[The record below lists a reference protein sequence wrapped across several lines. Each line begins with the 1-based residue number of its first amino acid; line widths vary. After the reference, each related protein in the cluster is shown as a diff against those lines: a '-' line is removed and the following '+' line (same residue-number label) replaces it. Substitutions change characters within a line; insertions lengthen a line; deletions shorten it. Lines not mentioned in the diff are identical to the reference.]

1 MIPRETIN
9 QIIEAAHIE
18 DVVSEFVTL
27 KKRGSNLIGVC
38 PFHKE
43 KTPSFNVNPAR
54 NIFKCFGCGK
64 AGDSVRFIMEHEH
77 YSYPEALRYLAK
89 KYGIKIEEREQTPE
103 ELAAQNERERMF
115 NINSFAQKYF
125 SDSMMNT
132 DEGQSVGLAYFRE
145 RGFRDAIINR
155 FQLGYCPNNGSAF
168 TEFAT
173 KNGYDKD
180 LLIKVGL
187 TGSYENRLYDRYQ
200 GRVIFPIHNLTG
212 KVIGFGGR
220 ILTSEKTKAKYVNS
234 PESEIYNKSQTLYGI
249 FFARNEI
256 SRLDNCILVEGYADV
271 LSMHQAGIENVVAS
285 SGTSLTTEQIRMISR
300 YTKNVTMLYDGDAA
314 GIHAALRGTNMILEE
329 GMNVRIV
336 VLPPE
341 HDPDSFVQSNP
352 IEYVTKYLTDNA
364 KDFISFKTNLLLK
377 DAKND
382 PIKKAAVIKDIVE
395 TISVIPDPIYR
406 ATYIK
411 ECSRTLEVAEQTL
424 MNELNKILRAKYRKQ
439 LGMDPSQ
446 DQSYNSYESSQP
458 YSSYPSQQ
466 QPPVEQ
472 ESLPIGF
479 YQEQELVKLLLTH
492 GSETLDIEEKD
503 ENGEL
508 LRDEHNK
515 IVTYT
520 TSIASLII
528 DDLKND
534 GLLFRDPT
542 HKKVFDAFDRGLDT
556 GVLPT
561 TQEFISSEDDE
572 VAKLAA
578 DLLSTQ
584 YRLDDWKRHRIVV
597 KTESD
602 VLKKTVIMSIL
613 RFKDMVID
621 DRRTT
626 LVKELQATTDPD
638 EQLILL
644 KKKKHLDDIR
654 NRINRDLGIVI
665 TK

>member
-9 QIIEAAHIE
+9 QIIETARIE

-115 NINSFAQKYF
+115 NINSFAQNYF
-125 SDSMMNT
+125 SDTMMNT

-155 FQLGYCPNNGSAF
+155 FQLGYCPNSGSAF
-168 TEFAT
+168 TDFAT

-271 LSMHQAGIENVVAS
+271 LSMHQAGVENVVAS

-341 HDPDSFVQSNP
+341 HDPDSFVQSYP
-352 IEYVTKYLTDNA
+352 IEHVTKYLTDNA

-382 PIKKAAVIKDIVE
+382 PIKKASVIKDIVE

-411 ECSRTLEVAEQTL
+411 ECSRTLEVSEQTL
-424 MNELNKILRAKYRKQ
+424 MNELNKLLRAKYRKQ
-439 LGMDPSQ
+439 LGMDSSQ
-446 DQSYNSYESSQP
+446 AQSYQSYESYQFHESYQSQN
-458 YSSYPSQQ
+458 
-466 QPPVEQ
+466 QPPLE
-472 ESLPIGF
+472 ESSTPIGF

-492 GSETLDIEEKD
+492 GSETLDIEGQD
-503 ENGEL
+503 DDGN
-508 LRDEHNK
+508 NV
-515 IVTYT
+515 IYT
-520 TSIASLII
+520 TTIASLII

-542 HKKVFDAFDRGLDT
+542 HKKIFDAFDRGLDT
-556 GVLPT
+556 GMLPS
-561 TQEFISSEDDE
+561 TQDFISNEDDD
-572 VAKLAA
+572 VARLAA

-597 KTESD
+597 KTEND
-602 VLKKTVIMSIL
+602 VLKKTVLMSIL
-613 RFKDMVID
+613 RFKDMVIE
-621 DRRTT
+621 DRRTEV
-626 LVKELQATTDPD
+626 LKEMSETTNPD
-638 EQLILL
+638 DQLILL
-644 KKKKHLDDIR
+644 AKKKHLDDIR
-654 NRINRDLGIVI
+654 HRINRDLGIVI

>member
-1 MIPRETIN
+1 MIPRDTIN
-9 QIIEAAHIE
+9 QIIETARIE
-18 DVVSEFVTL
+18 DVVGEFVTL
-27 KKRGSNLIGVC
+27 RKRGSNLIGIC

-64 AGDSVRFIMEHEH
+64 AGDAVRFIMEHEH

-89 KYGIKIEEREQTPE
+89 KYGIKIEEREQSPE

-115 NINSFAQKYF
+115 NINSFAQEYF
-125 SDSMMNT
+125 SNIMMT
-132 DEGQSVGLAYFRE
+132 SDEGQSVGLAYFHE

-155 FQLGYCPNNGSAF
+155 FQLGYCPNSGSAF
-168 TEFAT
+168 TDYAIQH
-173 KNGYDKD
+173 GYDKD

-187 TGSYENRLYDRYQ
+187 TGSYENRIYDRYQ

-220 ILTSEKTKAKYVNS
+220 ILTKEKTKAKYVNS

-300 YTKNVTMLYDGDAA
+300 YTKNITMLYDGDAA

-341 HDPDSFVQSNP
+341 DDPDSFVQNNP

-364 KDFISFKTNLLLK
+364 KDFIGFKTNLLLK
-377 DAKND
+377 DAQND
-382 PIKKAAVIKDIVE
+382 PIKRASVIKDIVE
-395 TISVIPDPIYR
+395 TIAVIPDPIYR

-411 ECSRTLEVAEQTL
+411 ECSRTLEMPEQTL
-424 MNELNKILRAKYRKQ
+424 TNEVNKILRAKLRKQ
-439 LGMDPSQ
+439 LGLDPKQDSQ
-446 DQSYNSYESSQP
+446 LTYQEYQTYQPQQQVEPESST
-458 YSSYPSQQ
+458 
-466 QPPVEQ
+466 
-472 ESLPIGF
+472 PIGF
-479 YQEQELVKLLLTH
+479 FQEQELVKLLLSH
-492 GSETLDIEEKD
+492 GSENIELEEKD
-503 ENGEL
+503 EDGKVIN
-508 LRDEHNK
+508 
-515 IVTYT
+515 TYIT
-520 TSIASLII
+520 TIASAIV

-534 GLLFRDPT
+534 GLLFRDET
-542 HKKVFDAFDRGLDT
+542 HKKIFDAFDSGLDT
-556 GVLPT
+556 GILPT
-561 TQEFISSEDDE
+561 AHDFTSSEDQD
-572 VAKLAA
+572 VAVLAA
-578 DLLSTQ
+578 DLLSSQ
-584 YRLDDWKRHRIVV
+584 YKLDDWQRHRIVV
-597 KTESD
+597 KTEDD
-602 VLKKTVIMSIL
+602 VLKKTVLSSIL
-613 RFKDMVID
+613 RFKDMVIE
-621 DRRTT
+621 DRRAAV
-626 LVKELQATTDPD
+626 VKELQSCTDPD
-638 EQLILL
+638 DQLILL
-644 KKKKHLDDIR
+644 QKKKKLDDIR
-654 NRINRDLGIVI
+654 LKINHDLGIVI

>member
-9 QIIEAAHIE
+9 QIMETARIE
-18 DVVSEFVTL
+18 DVVGEFVTL
-27 KKRGSNLIGVC
+27 KKHGSNLWGVC

-43 KTPSFNVNPAR
+43 KTPSFSVNPAR

-64 AGDSVRFIMEHEH
+64 AGNSVRFIMEHEH
-77 YSYPEALRYLAK
+77 YSFQEALRYLAK

-115 NINSFAQKYF
+115 NINSFAQNYF
-125 SDSMMNT
+125 SNIMMT
-132 DEGQSVGLAYFRE
+132 SDEGQSVGLAYFHE

-155 FQLGYCPNNGSAF
+155 FQLGYCPNSGSAF
-168 TEFAT
+168 TDYAI

-300 YTKNVTMLYDGDAA
+300 YTKNITMLYDGDAA

-341 HDPDSFVQSNP
+341 DDPDTFVQNNP

-364 KDFISFKTNLLLK
+364 KDFIGFKTNLLLK

-382 PIKKAAVIKDIVE
+382 PIKRASVIKDIVE
-395 TISVIPDPIYR
+395 TIAVIPDPIYR

-411 ECSRTLEVAEQTL
+411 ECSRTLEMPEQTL
-424 MNELNKILRAKYRKQ
+424 TNEVNKILRAKYHKQ
-439 LGMDPSQ
+439 LGIDSAQRLSSSSAERLSSLSQ
-446 DQSYNSYESSQP
+446 EK
-458 YSSYPSQQ
+458 
-466 QPPVEQ
+466 EQ
-472 ESLPIGF
+472 DSTPIGF
-479 YQEQELVKLLLTH
+479 FQEQELVKLLLSH
-492 GSETLDIEEKD
+492 GSETLEIEGKDDD
-503 ENGEL
+503 EN
-508 LRDEHNK
+508 DVIYN
-515 IVTYT
+515 VT
-520 TSIASLII
+520 IASLII

-534 GLLFRDPT
+534 ELLFRDPT
-542 HKKVFDAFDRGLDT
+542 HKKIFDAFDRGLDT
-556 GVLPT
+556 GTLPT
-561 TQEFISSEDDE
+561 AQDFISNEDQD
-572 VAKLAA
+572 VAVLAA
-578 DLLSTQ
+578 NLLSTQ
-584 YRLDDWKRHRIVV
+584 YKLDDWQRHRIVV
-597 KTESD
+597 KTEED
-602 VLKKTVIMSIL
+602 VLKKTVLTSIL
-613 RFKDMVID
+613 RFKDMVIE
-621 DRRTT
+621 DRRTAI
-626 LVKELQATTDPD
+626 VKELQSCTDPD
-638 EQLILL
+638 DQMILL
-644 KKKKHLDDIR
+644 KKKKNLDDIR
-654 NRINRDLGIVI
+654 TRINRDLGIVI

>member
-9 QIIEAAHIE
+9 QIIETARIE
-18 DVVSEFVTL
+18 DVVGEFVTL
-27 KKRGSNLIGVC
+27 RKRGSNLWGVC

-43 KTPSFNVNPAR
+43 KTPSFSVNPAR

-64 AGDSVRFIMEHEH
+64 AGNSVHFIMEHEH
-77 YSYPEALRYLAK
+77 YSYPEALRFLAK

-115 NINSFAQKYF
+115 NINSFAQEYF
-125 SDSMMNT
+125 SNIMMT
-132 DEGQSVGLAYFRE
+132 SDEGQSVGLAYFHE

-155 FQLGYCPNNGSAF
+155 FQLGYCPNSGSAF
-168 TEFAT
+168 TDYAIQH
-173 KNGYDKD
+173 GYDKD

-187 TGSYENRLYDRYQ
+187 TGSYEDRIYDRYQ

-220 ILTSEKTKAKYVNS
+220 ILTKEKTKAKYVNS

-300 YTKNVTMLYDGDAA
+300 YTKNITMLYDGDAA

-341 HDPDSFVQSNP
+341 DDPDSFVQNNP
-352 IEYVTKYLTDNA
+352 IEVVTKYLADNA
-364 KDFISFKTNLLLK
+364 KDFIGFKTNLLLK
-377 DAKND
+377 DAQND
-382 PIKKAAVIKDIVE
+382 PIKRASVIKDIVE
-395 TISVIPDPIYR
+395 TIAVIPDPIYR

-411 ECSRTLEVAEQTL
+411 ECSRTLEMPEQTL
-424 MNELNKILRAKYRKQ
+424 TNEVNKILRAKYRKQ
-439 LGMDPSQ
+439 LGLDPKQDSQ
-446 DQSYNSYESSQP
+446 LTYQEYQTYQP
-458 YSSYPSQQ
+458 QQ
-466 QPPVEQ
+466 QVEP
-472 ESLPIGF
+472 EPSTPIGF
-479 YQEQELVKLLLTH
+479 FQERELVKLLLSH
-492 GSETLDIEEKD
+492 GSETLDID
-503 ENGEL
+503 
-508 LRDEHNK
+508 D
-515 IVTYT
+515 YT
-520 TSIASLII
+520 TTIASLIV

-534 GLLFRDPT
+534 GLLFRDET
-542 HKKVFDAFDRGLDT
+542 HKKIFDAFDRGLDT
-556 GVLPT
+556 GILPT
-561 TQEFISSEDDE
+561 AHDFTSSEDQD
-572 VAKLAA
+572 VAVLAA

-584 YRLDDWKRHRIVV
+584 YKLDDWQRHRIVV
-597 KTESD
+597 KTEDD
-602 VLKKTVIMSIL
+602 VLKKTVLSSIL
-613 RFKDMVID
+613 RFKDMVIE
-621 DRRTT
+621 DRRATV
-626 LVKELQATTDPD
+626 VKELQSCTDPD
-638 EQLILL
+638 DQLILL
-644 KKKKHLDDIR
+644 QKKKKLDDIR
-654 NRINRDLGIVI
+654 LKINRDLGIVI

>member
-9 QIIEAAHIE
+9 QIIETARIE

-77 YSYPEALRYLAK
+77 YSFQEALRYLAK

-103 ELAAQNERERMF
+103 ELMAQNERERMF
-115 NINSFAQKYF
+115 NINSFAQNYF
-125 SDSMMNT
+125 SNTMMTT

-168 TEFAT
+168 TDYAIQH
-173 KNGYDKD
+173 GYDKD
-180 LLIKVGL
+180 LLVKVGL
-187 TGSYENRLYDRYQ
+187 SGSYENRVYDRYQ

-220 ILTSEKTKAKYVNS
+220 ILTSDKTKAKYVNS

-249 FFARNEI
+249 FCAKNEI

-300 YTKNVTMLYDGDAA
+300 YTKNVTILYDGDAA

-336 VLPPE
+336 VLPPDD
-341 HDPDSFVQSNP
+341 DPDSFVQHNP

-382 PIKKAAVIKDIVE
+382 PIKKAGVIKDIVE

-411 ECSRTLEVAEQTL
+411 ECSRMLEVPEQTL

-439 LGMDPSQ
+439 LGLNPSQ
-446 DQSYNSYESSQP
+446 GSYQTSPSYEPSP
-458 YSSYPSQQ
+458 SYQSQQ
-466 QPPVEQ
+466 
-472 ESLPIGF
+472 SLQSEDSQVPIGF

-492 GSETLDIEEKD
+492 GSDTLEFEEKD
-503 ENGEL
+503 ENGKV
-508 LRDEHNK
+508 NVYK
-515 IVTYT
+515 T
-520 TSIASLII
+520 TIASLIV

-542 HKKVFDAFDRGLDT
+542 HKKIFDAFDRGLDT
-556 GVLPT
+556 GELPT
-561 TQEFISSEDDE
+561 AQDFTSNEEQD
-572 VAKLAA
+572 VAELAA
-578 DLLSTQ
+578 NLLSTQ
-584 YRLDDWKRHRIVV
+584 YRLDDWRRHRIVV
-597 KTESD
+597 KTEDD
-602 VLKKTVIMSIL
+602 VLKKTVLMSIL
-613 RFKDMVID
+613 RFKDMIIEERRSAVI
-621 DRRTT
+621 
-626 LVKELQATTDPD
+626 KEIEATSDPD

-644 KKKKHLDDIR
+644 YKKKKLDDIR
-654 NRINRDLGIVI
+654 TKINHDLGIVI

>member
-9 QIIEAAHIE
+9 QIIETARIE
-18 DVVSEFVTL
+18 DVVGEFVTL
-27 KKRGSNLIGVC
+27 RKRGSNLIGVC

-77 YSYPEALRYLAK
+77 YSFQEALRYLAK

-115 NINSFAQKYF
+115 NINSFAQNYF
-125 SDSMMNT
+125 SNIMMT
-132 DEGQSVGLAYFRE
+132 SDEGQSVGLAYFHE

-155 FQLGYCPNNGSAF
+155 FQLGYCPNSGSAF
-168 TEFAT
+168 TDYAI

-300 YTKNVTMLYDGDAA
+300 YTKNITMLYDGDAA

-341 HDPDSFVQSNP
+341 DDPDTFVQNNP

-364 KDFISFKTNLLLK
+364 KDFIGFKTNLLLK

-382 PIKKAAVIKDIVE
+382 PIKRASVIKDIVE
-395 TISVIPDPIYR
+395 TIAVIPDPIYR

-411 ECSRTLEVAEQTL
+411 ECSRTLEMPEQTL
-424 MNELNKILRAKYRKQ
+424 TNEVNKILRAKYHKQ
-439 LGMDPSQ
+439 LGIDSAQRLSSSSAERLSSLSQ
-446 DQSYNSYESSQP
+446 EK
-458 YSSYPSQQ
+458 
-466 QPPVEQ
+466 EQ
-472 ESLPIGF
+472 DSTPIGF
-479 YQEQELVKLLLTH
+479 FQEQELVKLLLSH
-492 GSETLDIEEKD
+492 GSETLEIEGKDDD
-503 ENGEL
+503 EN
-508 LRDEHNK
+508 DVIYN
-515 IVTYT
+515 VT
-520 TSIASLII
+520 IASLII

-534 GLLFRDPT
+534 ELLFRDPT
-542 HKKVFDAFDRGLDT
+542 HKKIFDAFDRGLDT
-556 GVLPT
+556 GTLPT
-561 TQEFISSEDDE
+561 AQDFISNEDQD
-572 VAKLAA
+572 VAVLAA
-578 DLLSTQ
+578 NLLSTQ
-584 YRLDDWKRHRIVV
+584 YKLDDWQRHRIVV
-597 KTESD
+597 KTEED
-602 VLKKTVIMSIL
+602 VLKKTVLTSIL
-613 RFKDMVID
+613 RFKDMVIE
-621 DRRTT
+621 DRRTAI
-626 LVKELQATTDPD
+626 VKELQSWTDPD
-638 EQLILL
+638 DQMILL
-644 KKKKHLDDIR
+644 KKKKNLDDIR
-654 NRINRDLGIVI
+654 TRINRDLGIVI

>member
-1 MIPRETIN
+1 MGNMIPRETIN
-9 QIIEAAHIE
+9 KIIETARIE

-89 KYGIKIEEREQTPE
+89 KYDIKIEEREQTPE
-103 ELAAQNERERMF
+103 EMAAQNERERMF

-125 SDSMMNT
+125 TDTMMTT

-155 FQLGYCPNNGSAF
+155 FQLGYCPGSGSAF
-168 TEFAT
+168 TEFAV

-180 LLIKVGL
+180 LLVKVGL
-187 TGSYENRLYDRYQ
+187 SGKYEERYYDRYQ

-220 ILTSEKTKAKYVNS
+220 ILSSDKTKAKYVNS

-249 FFARNEI
+249 YFAKNEI

-300 YTKNVTMLYDGDAA
+300 YTRNVTILYDGDAA
-314 GIHAALRGTNMILEE
+314 GIHAALRGTNMLLEE

-341 HDPDSFVQSNP
+341 DDPDTFVQHNP

-377 DAKND
+377 DAQND
-382 PIKKAAVIKDIVE
+382 PIRKAGVIKDIVE
-395 TISVIPDPIYR
+395 TIAVIPDAIYR

-411 ECSRTLEVAEQTL
+411 ECSRTLEVTEQTL
-424 MNELNKILRAKYRKQ
+424 MNELNKILRTKYRKQ
-439 LGMDPSQ
+439 LGLDTSQ
-446 DQSYNSYESSQP
+446 ETLVPGQYQP
-458 YSSYPSQQ
+458 QAPQ
-466 QPPVEQ
+466 QPIEPTPSV
-472 ESLPIGF
+472 PAGF

-492 GSETLDIEEKD
+492 GSDTIEFEDKD
-503 ENGEL
+503 ENG
-508 LRDEHNK
+508 DVVPY
-515 IVTYT
+515 I

-528 DDLKND
+528 DDLKSD
-534 GLLFRDPT
+534 GLLFRDPI
-542 HKKVFDAFDRGLDT
+542 HKKIFDAFDRGLDS
-556 GVLPT
+556 GVIPT
-561 TQEFISSEDDE
+561 AIDFTSSEEQD
-572 VAKLAA
+572 VAELAA
-578 DLLSTQ
+578 NLLSTQ
-584 YRLDDWKRHRIVV
+584 YRLDDWRRHRIVV
-597 KTESD
+597 KTEDD
-602 VLKKTVIMSIL
+602 VIRQTIFMSIL
-613 RFKDMVID
+613 RFKDMVIE
-621 DRRTT
+621 DRRAE
-626 LVKELQATTDPD
+626 LVKELKACNDPD
-638 EQLILL
+638 EQIELL

>member
-1 MIPRETIN
+1 MIPQETIN
-9 QIIEAAHIE
+9 QILEAARIE

-64 AGDSVRFIMEHEH
+64 AGDSVHFIMEHEH

-125 SDSMMNT
+125 SDTMMTT
-132 DEGQSVGLAYFRE
+132 DEGQSVGLAYFHE
-145 RGFRDAIINR
+145 RGFRDAIINK
-155 FQLGYCPNNGSAF
+155 FQLGYCPNNGNAF
-168 TEFAT
+168 TEYAI

-220 ILTSEKTKAKYVNS
+220 ILSSEKTKAKYVNS

-341 HDPDSFVQSNP
+341 DDPDSFVQNNP

-364 KDFISFKTNLLLK
+364 KDFIGFKTNLLLK
-377 DAKND
+377 DAQND
-382 PIKKAAVIKDIVE
+382 PIKRATVIKDIVE
-395 TISVIPDPIYR
+395 TIAVIPDPIYR

-411 ECSRTLEVAEQTL
+411 ECSRTLEMAEQTL
-424 MNELNKILRAKYRKQ
+424 TNEVNKILRAKYRKQ
-439 LGMDPSQ
+439 LGLDPKQDSQ
-446 DQSYNSYESSQP
+446 LSYQEYQTYQP
-458 YSSYPSQQ
+458 QQ
-466 QPPVEQ
+466 QVEPKDNT
-472 ESLPIGF
+472 PIGF

-492 GSETLDIEEKD
+492 GNETILMEEKD
-503 ENGEL
+503 EDGKY
-508 LRDEHNK
+508 LRDENGD
-515 IVTYT
+515 IITYT
-520 TSIASLII
+520 TTIASAIV

-542 HKKVFDAFDRGLDT
+542 HKKIFDAFDRGLDADNI
-556 GVLPT
+556 PT
-561 TQEFISSEDDE
+561 AQEFISSEDED
-572 VAKLAA
+572 VAVLAA
-578 DLLSTQ
+578 NLLSTQ
-584 YRLDDWKRHRIVV
+584 YKLDDWQRHRIVV
-597 KTESD
+597 RTEDD
-602 VLKKTVIMSIL
+602 VLKKTVLTSVS
-613 RFKDMVID
+613 RFKDMVIE

-626 LVKELQATTDPD
+626 LVKELQDCTDPD

-644 KKKKHLDDIR
+644 QKKKKLDEIR
-654 NRINRDLGIVI
+654 TRINRDLGIVI

>member
-9 QIIEAAHIE
+9 QIIETARIE

-115 NINSFAQKYF
+115 NINSFAQDYF
-125 SDSMMNT
+125 SQTMMT
-132 DEGQSVGLAYFRE
+132 TEEGQSVGLAYFRE
-145 RGFRDAIINR
+145 RGFRDAIISK
-155 FQLGYCPNNGSAF
+155 FQLGYCPNSGSAF
-168 TEFAT
+168 TEYAT
-173 KNGYDKD
+173 KHGYDKD
-180 LLIKVGL
+180 LLVKVGL
-187 TGSYENRLYDRYQ
+187 SGSYEDRTYDRYQ

-249 FFARNEI
+249 FFAKNEI

-285 SGTSLTTEQIRMISR
+285 SGTSLTTEQVRMISR
-300 YTKNVTMLYDGDAA
+300 YTKNVTILYDGDSA

-341 HDPDSFVQSNP
+341 DDPDTFVQHNP

-382 PIKKAAVIKDIVE
+382 PIKKAGVIKDIVE
-395 TISVIPDPIYR
+395 TIAVIPDAIYR

-411 ECSRTLEVAEQTL
+411 ECSRTLEVPEQTL
-424 MNELNKILRAKYRKQ
+424 MNELNKILRAKLRKQ
-439 LGMDPSQ
+439 LGIDPALMPQ
-446 DQSYNSYESSQP
+446 TAEKP
-458 YSSYPSQQ
+458 VQQ
-466 QPPVEQ
+466 QPVQQPESTLPV
-472 ESLPIGF
+472 GF

-492 GSETLDIEEKD
+492 GSDTLDWEEQD
-503 ENGEL
+503 ETGQVSYY
-508 LRDEHNK
+508 K
-515 IVTYT
+515 T
-520 TSIASLII
+520 TIASLIV

-542 HKKVFDAFDRGLDT
+542 HKKIFDAFDRGLDNEQ
-556 GVLPT
+556 LPT
-561 TQEFISSEDDE
+561 AKDFISSEEQD
-572 VAKLAA
+572 VAELAA
-578 DLLSTQ
+578 NLLSTQ
-584 YRLDDWKRHRIVV
+584 YRLDDWRRHRIVV
-597 KTESD
+597 KTEDD
-602 VLKKTVIMSIL
+602 VLKKAVLMSIL

-621 DRRTT
+621 DRRTAV
-626 LVKELQATTDPD
+626 VKELQSCTDPD
-638 EQLILL
+638 DQLILL
-644 KKKKHLDDIR
+644 QKKKRLDDIR
-654 NRINRDLGIVI
+654 TKINHDLGIVI

>member
-9 QIIEAAHIE
+9 QIIETARIE

-27 KKRGSNLIGVC
+27 RKRGSNLIGVC

-77 YSYPEALRYLAK
+77 YSFQEALRYLAK

-115 NINSFAQKYF
+115 NINSFAQDYF
-125 SDSMMNT
+125 SNTMMT
-132 DEGQSVGLAYFRE
+132 SDEGQSVGLAYFHE
-145 RGFRDAIINR
+145 RGFRDAIINK
-155 FQLGYCPNNGSAF
+155 FQLGYCPNSGSAF
-168 TEFAT
+168 TEYAM
-173 KNGYDKD
+173 KHGYDKD

-341 HDPDSFVQSNP
+341 DDPDSFVQNNP
-352 IEYVTKYLTDNA
+352 IEVVTKYLEENA
-364 KDFISFKTNLLLK
+364 RDFIGFKTNLLLK

-382 PIKKAAVIKDIVE
+382 PIKRATVIKDIVE
-395 TISVIPDPIYR
+395 TIAVIPDPIYR

-411 ECSRTLEVAEQTL
+411 ECSRTLEMPEQTL
-424 MNELNKILRAKYRKQ
+424 TNEVNKILRAKYRKQ
-439 LGMDPSQ
+439 LGLDPKL
-446 DQSYNSYESSQP
+446 DQQLSYQEYQTYQP
-458 YSSYPSQQ
+458 QQ
-466 QPPVEQ
+466 QQTEPKDTTPV
-472 ESLPIGF
+472 GF
-479 YQEQELVKLLLTH
+479 FQEQELVKLLLAH
-492 GSETLDIEEKD
+492 GSETIDIKDQD
-503 ENGEL
+503 ENGNE
-508 LRDEHNK
+508 
-515 IVTYT
+515 VVYT
-520 TSIASLII
+520 TTIASAIV

-542 HKKVFDAFDRGLDT
+542 HKKIFDAFDRGLDT
-556 GVLPT
+556 DSLPT
-561 TQEFISSEDDE
+561 AQEFISSEDED
-572 VAKLAA
+572 VAVLAA
-578 DLLSTQ
+578 NLLSTQ
-584 YRLDDWKRHRIVV
+584 YKLDDWQRHRIVV
-597 KTESD
+597 RTEDD
-602 VLKKTVIMSIL
+602 VLKKTVLTSIL
-613 RFKDMVID
+613 RFKDMVIE
-621 DRRTT
+621 DRRTA
-626 LVKELQATTDPD
+626 LVKELQSCTDPD

-644 KKKKHLDDIR
+644 QKKKKLDEIR
-654 NRINRDLGIVI
+654 TRINRDLGIVI

>member
-9 QIIEAAHIE
+9 QIIETARIE

-27 KKRGSNLIGVC
+27 RKRGSNLIGVC

-115 NINSFAQKYF
+115 NINSFAQNYF
-125 SDSMMNT
+125 SETMMNT

-155 FQLGYCPNNGSAF
+155 FQLGYCPNSGSVF
-168 TEFAT
+168 TDYAI
-173 KNGYDKD
+173 KNGYNKD

-300 YTKNVTMLYDGDAA
+300 YTKNVTILYDGDAA

-341 HDPDSFVQSNP
+341 DDPDTFVQHNP
-352 IEYVTKYLTDNA
+352 IEYVTKYLSDNA

-382 PIKKAAVIKDIVE
+382 PIKKAGVIKDIVE

-406 ATYIK
+406 TTYVK
-411 ECSRTLEVAEQTL
+411 ECSRMLEVSEQTL
-424 MNELNKILRAKYRKQ
+424 MNELNKLLRAKYRKQ
-439 LGMDPSQ
+439 LGIDSSQ
-446 DQSYNSYESSQP
+446 DTTKDD
-458 YSSYPSQQ
+458 YSSNSSYQSQQ
-466 QPPVEQ
+466 QPTIE
-472 ESLPIGF
+472 ESSTPIGF
-479 YQEQELVKLLLTH
+479 FQEQELVKLLLVH
-492 GSETLDIEEKD
+492 GSETLDIEGKD
-503 ENGEL
+503 EN
-508 LRDEHNK
+508 DNDV
-515 IVTYT
+515 IYT
-520 TSIASLII
+520 TTIASLIV

-534 GLLFRDPT
+534 GLLFRDPI
-542 HKKVFDAFDRGLDT
+542 HKKIFDAFDHGLDT
-556 GVLPT
+556 GNLPT
-561 TQEFISSEDDE
+561 AQNFTSSEDQD
-572 VAKLAA
+572 VAVLAA
-578 DLLSTQ
+578 DLLSNQ

-597 KTESD
+597 KTEND
-602 VLKKTVIMSIL
+602 VLKKTVLMSIL
-613 RFKDMVID
+613 RFKDMVIE

-626 LVKELQATTDPD
+626 IVKELQSCTNPD
-638 EQLILL
+638 DQLILL

-654 NRINRDLGIVI
+654 HRINRDLGIVI

>member
-9 QIIEAAHIE
+9 QIIETARIE

-27 KKRGSNLIGVC
+27 RKRGSNLIGVC

-43 KTPSFNVNPAR
+43 KTPSFNVNPTR

-77 YSYPEALRYLAK
+77 YSFQEALRYLAK
-89 KYGIKIEEREQTPE
+89 KYGIKIEEREQTPK

-115 NINSFAQKYF
+115 NINSFAQNYF
-125 SDSMMNT
+125 SNTMMTT
-132 DEGQSVGLAYFRE
+132 DEGQSVGLAYFHE
-145 RGFRDAIINR
+145 RGFRDAIINK
-155 FQLGYCPNNGSAF
+155 FQLGYCPNSGHAF
-168 TEFAT
+168 TDFAT
-173 KNGYDKD
+173 QNGYDKD

-187 TGSYENRLYDRYQ
+187 SGSYEDRTYDRYQ

-341 HDPDSFVQSNP
+341 DDPDSFVQNNP
-352 IEYVTKYLTDNA
+352 IEVVTKYLADNA
-364 KDFISFKTNLLLK
+364 KDFIGFKTNLLLK

-382 PIKKAAVIKDIVE
+382 PIKRATVIKDIVE

-411 ECSRTLEVAEQTL
+411 ECSRTLEMPEQTL
-424 MNELNKILRAKYRKQ
+424 TNEVNKILRAKYRKQ
-439 LGMDPSQ
+439 LGLDPKQDSQ
-446 DQSYNSYESSQP
+446 LSYQEYQTYQP
-458 YSSYPSQQ
+458 QQ
-466 QPPVEQ
+466 QVEPKDNT
-472 ESLPIGF
+472 PIGF

-492 GSETLDIEEKD
+492 GNETILMEEKD
-503 ENGEL
+503 EDGKY
-508 LRDEHNK
+508 LRDENGD
-515 IVTYT
+515 IITYT
-520 TSIASLII
+520 TTIASAIV

-542 HKKVFDAFDRGLDT
+542 HKKIFDAFDRGLDADNI
-556 GVLPT
+556 PT
-561 TQEFISSEDDE
+561 AQEFISSEDED
-572 VAKLAA
+572 VAVLAA
-578 DLLSTQ
+578 NLLSTQ
-584 YRLDDWKRHRIVV
+584 YKLDDWQRHRIVV
-597 KTESD
+597 RTEDD
-602 VLKKTVIMSIL
+602 VLKKTVLSSIL
-613 RFKDMVID
+613 RFKDMVIE
-621 DRRTT
+621 DRRTAI
-626 LVKELQATTDPD
+626 VKELQSCTDPD
-638 EQLILL
+638 EQLALL
-644 KKKKHLDDIR
+644 QQKKHLDDIR
-654 NRINRDLGIVI
+654 TRINRDLGIVI